1 MQSYNI
7 YYMKNGTYKIPD
19 ARSTSP
25 TSEQLEAYESGPQK
39 ISDEIKNLTVSQV
52 NYRPSSKEWNIN
64 QIIVH
69 LADTE
74 MVFCER
80 IRRNIAEEKPLL
92 QSFDQEIWASGLFY
106 DKQDFRIALQ
116 LFKVQ
121 RKSTS
126 RLLRLLTPVY
136 WNKEGIRE
144 GNIYTIYDILLVAL
158 HHVISHI
165 SQIQKI
171 KSDPHFPSR

>member
-1 MQSYNI
+1 MNI
-7 YYMKNGTYKIPD
+7 TTRKIPD
-19 ARSTSP
+19 NQTLTMP
-25 TSEQLEAYESGPQK
+25 TSDQFKEYESGPQK
-39 ISDEIKNLTVSQV
+39 IADEIKHLTLSQV
-52 NYRPSSKEWNIN
+52 NYRPSSNEWNIN

-80 IRRNIAEEKPLL
+80 IRRIIAEEEPLL

-121 RKSTS
+121 RK
-126 RLLRLLTPVY
+126 
-136 WNKEGIRE
+136 
-144 GNIYTIYDILLVAL
+144 AL
-158 HHVISHI
+158 PTFV
-165 SQIQKI
+165 
-171 KSDPHFPSR
+171 